1 MKNIKN
7 KYIIDLIDNYYDEK
21 NKGYYIIMELC
32 DDDLRKILNKY
43 IPNGLSI
50 NIIIKI
56 FYQLNEA
63 FNALR
68 EKNYIH
74 RDLKPE
80 NILIKYINFNIKLS
94 DFNFSTNEINIS
106 IKSHSKLGTKKYM
119 ATEIDYKYNNK
130 YDLGS
135 LGVILYKLYTNKYI
149 FYSENKEEEN
159 NRFKKRKRIKR
170 LYLKYFK

>member
-1 MKNIKN
+1 
-7 KYIIDLIDNYYDEK
+7 
-21 NKGYYIIMELC
+21 
-32 DDDLRKILNKY
+32 
-43 IPNGLSI
+43 
-50 NIIIKI
+50 
-56 FYQLNEA
+56 
-63 FNALR
+63 
-68 EKNYIH
+68 
-74 RDLKPE
+74 
-80 NILIKYINFNIKLS
+80 
-94 DFNFSTNEINIS
+94 
-106 IKSHSKLGTKKYM
+106 M